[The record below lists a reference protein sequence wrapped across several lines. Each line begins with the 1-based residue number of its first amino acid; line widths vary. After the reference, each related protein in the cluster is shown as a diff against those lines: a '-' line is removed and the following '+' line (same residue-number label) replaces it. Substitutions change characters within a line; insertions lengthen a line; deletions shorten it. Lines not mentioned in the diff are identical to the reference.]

1 MKVNLQLVVVVLNAP
16 TNFRHDIAL
25 HLWRLKFL
33 VPTVT
38 QTLNLLNSPSIQYN
52 TQGKRHEMASR
63 PPCSL
68 SNTIFFH
75 VILQI
80 LGSYFYPMQTL

>member
-16 TNFRHDIAL
+16 TNFRHDSAL
-25 HLWRLKFL
+25 HEWRLKFL

-52 TQGKRHEMASR
+52 TQLLCTR
-63 PPCSL
+63 SL
-68 SNTIFFH
+68 TNFVPIDI
-75 VILQI
+75 VQLMYY
-80 LGSYFYPMQTL
+80 L